1 MSGFLFYLNFLILLI
16 FSRFCLVCSLF
27 SDILSL
33 PGKVV
38 VWYSLQTL
46 HLYQPRTPILFSAL
60 ICESTASIVV
70 NFNLLLHV
78 SCIFLM
84 KSFLLVDLLFAIA
97 KNQFLR
103 LQNQQSF
110 FLVGEQSIN
119 ENLCSLCALLLQ
131 ILCDSGRY

>member
-1 MSGFLFYLNFLILLI
+1 MSGFLFYLNFLKFL
-16 FSRFCLVCSLF
+16 FRSRFCLVCSLF

-38 VWYSLQTL
+38 VWYSLQIL

-78 SCIFLM
+78 SCIFLT
-84 KSFLLVDLLFAIA
+84 KSFFVVDLLFAIA

-119 ENLCSLCALLLQ
+119 ENLCS
-131 ILCDSGRY
+131 